1 MPALEN
7 PRHELFAQEVAK
19 GKSQDEAYKLAGY
32 NVSDRSARAAA
43 SRLLTD
49 VNITNRVI
57 EIQKQAAVKSG
68 VTLQWLLDQAQ
79 GIIEDA
85 RAAADFSAAS
95 QTLERAAKIAGLW
108 VDRSQAEQTVRD
120 VSNEPMSEDEWQRR
134 HAPQQSVMN

>member
-1 MPALEN
+1 MPPLEN
-7 PRHELFAQEVAK
+7 PRHEVFAQEVAK
-19 GKSQDEAYKLAGY
+19 GKSAAQAYLIAGY
-32 NVSDRSARAAA
+32 KTDQRGAEA
-43 SRLLTD
+43 SGPRLLGD
-49 VNITNRVI
+49 VRVANRVL
-57 EIQKQAAVKSG
+57 ELQKVAAVKSG